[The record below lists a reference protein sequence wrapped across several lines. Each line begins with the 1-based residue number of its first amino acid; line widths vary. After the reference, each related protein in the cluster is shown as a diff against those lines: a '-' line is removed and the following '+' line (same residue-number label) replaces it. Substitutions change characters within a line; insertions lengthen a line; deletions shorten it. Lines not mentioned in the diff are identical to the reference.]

1 MRAAILALGFA
12 AVAGAAMAQAPYSP
26 TPYTDQ
32 ARINELQTQQ
42 DLSRQRAISQDNQFQ
57 ALDAQI
63 RTDQAIRDIQAQRRA
78 QPLPAPDPNAPPPVL
93 DTSKLASIPD
103 ATLAAS
109 NAAVR
114 EASKPR
120 R

>member
-1 MRAAILALGFA
+1 MRAATLALVFA
-12 AVAGAAMAQAPYSP
+12 AAAGAAAAQSSYSP

-42 DLSRQRAISQDNQFQ
+42 ELSRQRAISQDNQFQ

-63 RTDQAIRDIQAQRRA
+63 RTEQAIRDIQVQRQRQA
-78 QPLPAPDPNAPPPVL
+78 LPLPDPNAPPPVL

-109 NAAVR
+109 NEAVR
-114 EASKPR
+114 EASRPR